1 MKKDKIADWIYSKPD
16 TKTAEILTRALQQT
30 KDQFLDFIYDQ
41 STSEDILK
49 FSQMLAGL
57 EVAQPEPEK
66 LWEAINTNREN
77 ILREYNKYF
86 GK

>member
-1 MKKDKIADWIYSKPD
+1 MKKDKIAGWIFSKPD
-16 TKTAEILTRALQQT
+16 TQTAEILIRALQQT

-57 EVAQPEPEK
+57 EVARSEPEK
-66 LWEAINTNREN
+66 LWDAINTNREN
-77 ILREYNKYF
+77 IFREYSKLF